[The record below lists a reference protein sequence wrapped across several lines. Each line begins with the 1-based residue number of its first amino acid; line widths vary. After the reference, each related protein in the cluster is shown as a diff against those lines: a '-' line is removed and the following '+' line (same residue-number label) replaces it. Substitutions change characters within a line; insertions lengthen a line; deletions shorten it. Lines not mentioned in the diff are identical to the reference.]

1 MVVDS
6 IFLNYKYFVESK
18 ECKGSTYLLL
28 RSSMVHHIFQVPL
41 GEGSVMS
48 RAVIASLAPA
58 WISFMVSLYTLL
70 CSVLQM
76 HLDRDDLGARSVI
89 DGRRINVLKVIKKK
103 HNNSWLFTTKLMTTP
118 WLDVAP
124 SLP

>member
-18 ECKGSTYLLL
+18 ECKGSTHLLL
-28 RSSMVHHIFQVPL
+28 RSFMVHHIFQVPL

-58 WISFMVSLYTLL
+58 WISFHGIRIHTA
-70 CSVLQM
+70 VLSSPNAS
-76 HLDRDDLGARSVI
+76 G
-89 DGRRINVLKVIKKK
+89 
-103 HNNSWLFTTKLMTTP
+103 
-118 WLDVAP
+118 
-124 SLP
+124 